1 MTRLTMWRALIAAF
15 ALTITGASLNSF
27 AQSAPGQLEDLDG
40 TLLSNNLLL
49 PSPLQVPL
57 PLRLASPTV
66 LGNNPLGSNPPSAIT
81 SSTPLPSS
89 LPLESTPETAAS
101 VRSSNTQAVSSN
113 TAVDLKAPAA
123 ASTIKP
129 SNSNTKP
136 ATTSKPA
143 TSSST
148 KPTSKP
154 IAAKPKPKVV
164 AVKPKRTTSS
174 STSSRTSSTSSRRTG
189 PSFFL
194 KSTAYNSS
202 VSQTDSTPRVTATGA
217 RTRFGVI
224 ALSRDMLRSI
234 PYGSQVTLEDMGVLG
249 SGSGRGRFNSMLRGV
264 VFIVEDTMN
273 VRISRTVDVWFHSRS
288 TALRWGKR
296 QVKLTILRYGRR

>member
-1 MTRLTMWRALIAAF
+1 MTRQKFWRVLIPVIT
-15 ALTITGASLNSF
+15 LTIMGASWNSL
-27 AQSAPGQLEDLDG
+27 AQSVPGQIEDLDG
-40 TLLSNNLLL
+40 TLLSNNLAL

-57 PLRLASPTV
+57 PLRFEALSV
-66 LGNNPLGSNPPSAIT
+66 LGGNPPSAIT

-89 LPLESTPETAAS
+89 LPDTTPQTLSTKT
-101 VRSSNTQAVSSN
+101 
-113 TAVDLKAPAA
+113 
-123 ASTIKP
+123 ASTTIQR
-129 SNSNTKP
+129 
-136 ATTSKPA
+136 
-143 TSSST
+143 SSST
-148 KPTSKP
+148 VSAVKTPSVSNSPKPK
-154 IAAKPKPKVV
+154 IAAKPAAKPAPKPTLKAVTKPKAKLVN
-164 AVKPKRTTSS
+164 TTS
-174 STSSRTSSTSSRRTG
+174 RVSTSSRRAG
-189 PSFFL
+189 PSYFL

-234 PYGSQVTLEDMGVLG
+234 PYGSQVTLEDMGALG
-249 SGSGRGRFNSMLRGV
+249 SGAGRGRFNSTLRGV

-273 VRISRTVDVWFHSRS
+273 KRITRTVDVWFHSRT

>member
-1 MTRLTMWRALIAAF
+1 MTRLTMWRVLIAAF

-66 LGNNPLGSNPPSAIT
+66 LGNNPPSAIT

-89 LPLESTPETAAS
+89 LPLESTPETALS
-101 VRSSNTQAVSSN
+101 VRSNNTQAVSSN

-164 AVKPKRTTSS
+164 AVKPKRTTS
-174 STSSRTSSTSSRRTG
+174 SSTSSRRTG